1 MSNYHLPSI
10 HNFTST
16 VNEKNTHLII
26 LKNTRGMQVA
36 LSDYGARIVSIL
48 VPDNKGKLTDVA
60 LGFSNIGLYY
70 RADEQYHGVTAGR
83 FANRIANG
91 RFELNGKEYQL
102 PINNGINCLHG
113 GPEGFHKKIW
123 DRRVSYESQAEFYLV
138 SKDGEE
144 GFPGNLN
151 VSVTYTLT
159 NDNEIIIKYRADSDE
174 DTVINLTNHTYFNLN
189 GEGSGDILSHQLKIN
204 SDAYLAVDENQIPI
218 ATVPVDGTP
227 FNFKEFKSI
236 AQDITANDEQLIA
249 AKGYDHCFVNNS
261 PISTAC
267 ATAYAPKSGIRLDVF
282 TTEPGVQLYTGNWM
296 TGNDTG
302 KSGNVYLPYAGF
314 CLETQ
319 HFPDSPNQPDF
330 PSTVLKAGEE
340 FISETHFKFS
350 LEK

>member
-1 MSNYHLPSI
+1 MSHYHLPSI

-16 VNEKNTHLII
+16 VDEKNTHLIV

-70 RADEQYHGVTAGR
+70 RADEKYHGVTAGR

-91 RFELNGKEYQL
+91 KFELNGKTYSL

-113 GPEGFHKKIW
+113 GPGGFHTKIW
-123 DRRVSYESQAEFYLV
+123 DRRVSYQSQAEFYLV
-138 SKDGEE
+138 SQDGEE

-159 NDNEIIIKYRADSDE
+159 NDNEIIIKYRADCDQ
-174 DTVINLTNHTYFNLN
+174 DTVLNLTNHTYFNLN

-218 ATVPVDGTP
+218 ATVPVEGTA

-236 AQDITANDEQLIA
+236 AQDIVADDEQLIA
-249 AKGYDHCFVNNS
+249 SKGYDHCFVNNN

-267 ATAYAPKSGIRLDVF
+267 ATVYSPKSGIRLDIF
-282 TTEPGVQLYTGNWM
+282 TTEPGVQLYTGNWL
-296 TGNDTG
+296 TGNDIG
-302 KSGNVYLPYAGF
+302 KSGKAYLPYAGF

-319 HFPDSPNQPDF
+319 HFPDSPNQPEF
-330 PSTVLKAGEE
+330 LSTLLKAGAE
-340 FISETHFKFS
+340 FISETHLKFS
-350 LEK
+350 IEK